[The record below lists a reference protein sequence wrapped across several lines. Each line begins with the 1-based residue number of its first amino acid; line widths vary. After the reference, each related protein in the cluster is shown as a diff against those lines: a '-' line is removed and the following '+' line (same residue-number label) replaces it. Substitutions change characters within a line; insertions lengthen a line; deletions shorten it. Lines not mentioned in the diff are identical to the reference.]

1 MLSAGRF
8 ALTSL
13 GSTSPGWTSHGRT
26 NESSSPVSNPGFPRI
41 YSLWVPSCGWDPQ
54 KVLRGLGHTGLPA
67 SEVRFCPRPWSVGL
81 TAQRPG
87 AEGLPSQLCYHAKA
101 EVAVVRRIGFSR
113 SYKPS
118 ATLKRRTFSLK
129 HGVCS
134 KRGCGHARVL
144 HDMSSL
150 QLHATHEVLL
160 MVCCHLFRVTCGLIS
175 SRNPDLKTGP
185 RLFATQRT
193 LLPSYSVKDRLELC
207 TQRLVGTGAFAVA
220 DLPAP
225 AGQTALA
232 GPPALAGHPTPLKI
246 LLRRRRCPLRN
257 RDPLRGS
264 IAFLAGAI

>member
-1 MLSAGRF
+1 LLSAGRF

-67 SEVRFCPRPWSVGL
+67 SEVRFCPRPWSAGL

-87 AEGLPSQLCYHAKA
+87 AEGLPSQLGYHAKA
-101 EVAVVRRIGFSR
+101 KVAVVGRSGLSP

-134 KRGCGHARVL
+134 KGAA
-144 HDMSSL
+144 DMHVSCMTCHL
-150 QLHATHEVLL
+150 YNYPFIHEVLP
-160 MVCCHLFRVTCGLIS
+160 MVCCQIS
-175 SRNPDLKTGP
+175 T
-185 RLFATQRT
+185 
-193 LLPSYSVKDRLELC
+193 
-207 TQRLVGTGAFAVA
+207 
-220 DLPAP
+220 
-225 AGQTALA
+225 A
-232 GPPALAGHPTPLKI
+232 GPFSLNAEPGKYCIRKLFHHSI
-246 LLRRRRCPLRN
+246 LGFHAVIEKGRHR
-257 RDPLRGS
+257 S
-264 IAFLAGAI
+264 